1 MQTSPMTPGD
11 IKPRDRASFR
21 WNEVPISVT
30 GGAIIAQNLID
41 PLPVKGSNADVLA
54 TIWTLAIPLV
64 CLVGIVKAFVT
75 ANACALL
82 EDTLTARF

>member
-1 MQTSPMTPGD
+1 MQTSSMTPGD
-11 IKPRDRASFR
+11 IKPRDHASFR

-41 PLPVKGSNADVLA
+41 PLPVKCSKADVLA

-64 CLVGIVKAFVT
+64 CLVSFVKAFVA

-82 EDTLTARF
+82 EDTLTA

>member
-1 MQTSPMTPGD
+1 MTPGD
-11 IKPRDRASFR
+11 IKPRNHASFR
-21 WNEVPISVT
+21 WNEVQISVT

-41 PLPVKGSNADVLA
+41 PLPVKGSIFPGPKTDVLA

-64 CLVGIVKAFVT
+64 CLVSFVKAFVT